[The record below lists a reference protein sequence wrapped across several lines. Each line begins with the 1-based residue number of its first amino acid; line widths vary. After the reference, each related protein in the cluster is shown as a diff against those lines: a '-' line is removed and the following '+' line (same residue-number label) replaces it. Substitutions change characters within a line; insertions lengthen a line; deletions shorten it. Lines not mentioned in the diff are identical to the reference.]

1 MLECMHSLGNRIN
14 GLKCKDFEYEFYDKF
29 LSEYENLESDEELI
43 KVDDEKHIVFSNLNN
58 LYSSSKDIFIE
69 ERNCEEKLADSFMFY
84 VSAGVIK
91 LIKGRYFIVLDKLN
105 MITQKY
111 NEIDEEEKGIS
122 YSKGAK

>member
-69 ERNCEEKLADSFMFY
+69 ERNC
-84 VSAGVIK
+84 
-91 LIKGRYFIVLDKLN
+91 
-105 MITQKY
+105 
-111 NEIDEEEKGIS
+111 
-122 YSKGAK
+122 

>member
-1 MLECMHSLGNRIN
+1 
-14 GLKCKDFEYEFYDKF
+14 
-29 LSEYENLESDEELI
+29 
-43 KVDDEKHIVFSNLNN
+43 
-58 LYSSSKDIFIE
+58 
-69 ERNCEEKLADSFMFY
+69 MFY